1 MKTGDDRTVVH
12 TSTNP
17 VAHSNPLSSIPTDV
31 SYDVLASPIDEI
43 PPASPP
49 PMTNRKSFA
58 RPTITSTE
66 GVDLIEDSKHL
77 DGFAPAITAPFQ
89 MDDQHS
95 TSGSEERNETEV
107 RRRQAS
113 ATDLDDIVIRIE
125 TTKDAHRHHH
135 AGDNVSVKS
144 LSKQEY
150 NVLKS
155 RKEAT
160 LDYLES
166 CNNIYGL
173 KHLGSKPSDHR
184 SQVVSTVVCRRGNS
198 ENVISSLTNVFS
210 VFSLVLHLDHHSMYW
225 TRRWCRWYW
234 PPLDQYTRF
243 QAQMERSL

>member
-1 MKTGDDRTVVH
+1 MKTGDNNDRTVVH
-12 TSTNP
+12 TNSIP
-17 VAHSNPLSSIPTDV
+17 VAHTNPLSSIPTDV

-58 RPTITSTE
+58 RPTITSNE
-66 GVDLIEDSKHL
+66 GVDLIEDTKHL

-89 MDDQHS
+89 MDDHHS
-95 TSGSEERNETEV
+95 TSGSEES

-125 TTKDAHRHHH
+125 TTKDAHRHQH
-135 AGDNVSVKS
+135 AVDNVSVKS

-184 SQVVSTVVCRRGNS
+184 SQVVSDVVCIVT
-198 ENVISSLTNVFS
+198 VIRKT
-210 VFSLVLHLDHHSMYW
+210 
-225 TRRWCRWYW
+225 
-234 PPLDQYTRF
+234 
-243 QAQMERSL
+243 